1 MVTVLASYKYGKL
14 QYGLNRLWRVD
25 QEAILWNNV
34 STADGIPSSRLSL
47 TYPWSFRTWFNSCWI
62 ETSLHSAPFWYK
74 GYSIGSVE
82 ATRANSWFLK
92 NRVNKTALKAEFMLR
107 KNLNRTRSGG
117 KTANEWYVSSTTR
130 ETLQELA
137 GVVLVLIP
145 EEALLSYL
153 KLLSQRDYLLQS
165 VLITTKCFQLLDT
178 ELELENQNSLRSL
191 WFGWKKRNTH
201 THSHTHTL

>member
-1 MVTVLASYKYGKL
+1 
-14 QYGLNRLWRVD
+14 
-25 QEAILWNNV
+25 
-34 STADGIPSSRLSL
+34 
-47 TYPWSFRTWFNSCWI
+47 
-62 ETSLHSAPFWYK
+62 
-74 GYSIGSVE
+74 
-82 ATRANSWFLK
+82 
-92 NRVNKTALKAEFMLR
+92 MLR
-107 KNLNRTRSGG
+107 KNLNRTPLGG
-117 KTANEWYVSSTTR
+117 KTANEGYVSSTTR

-191 WFGWKKRNTH
+191 WFGWKKEIRARTYIHIHSRNYFVNSHCSGSLGKIKGLYLKQHKTRSMH
-201 THSHTHTL
+201 TWNIIHENALEIRSDFQHQENIFFRKMATPEEDYSG